1 MSSETSLADAGVRAI
16 KTGKYAEGIANLTKA
31 LKTRGAPLWHLERSK
46 AHLRMNQFEH
56 ALYDAEMA
64 LRIAFDRANRHQMA
78 DAQIRRAITFFRM
91 GRVAEADVCAFW
103 AMRLADGARAMED
116 DGQQRKVDGNGDY
129 IVRLA
134 EVEAEGKPK
143 TDAAMNTALNSKSI
157 RTKEFSLRNQ
167 AFTWRIQALTQM
179 DKLPAGHDGRKLHA
193 LVKYPELSQIPIPN
207 EIPPSTSQDSSAA
220 ATSGGAPKDETAG
233 IAGVPDAT
241 SSIDTWEQLWTQY
254 HTLYTKHKIRFNFYQ
269 SNNNVTVS
277 IFLKNLTKEQVAL
290 DSQEQAVKLS
300 ALGGASFGSFGDSIT
315 LLLFDKIQPEVTKW
329 RVTPTQIEL
338 ILQKQK
344 LGRWP
349 TLRPENAEIV
359 DNLTLN
365 PNTGISFK
373 QFMDLVT
380 ALGYND
386 PSELE
391 LPSLHKDPSAWYT
404 ALLDKLR
411 SRLEVRHG
419 SSTPATIGPSI
430 SSGSIKQ
437 SAEKAVP
444 ASAPAYPTSSKK
456 GAKNWDKIDDGDNED
471 TEKNADV
478 NSFFQQIYKDSDED
492 TKRAMMK
499 SFIESNG
506 TALSTSW
513 NDAKSKTYQTQP
525 PDGVEAKKWE

>member
-380 ALGYND
+380 ALGYVILLGHLTWTFVNKSPIVTMTPVNSSFLVSTRIRRLGIQLSSINCD
-386 PSELE
+386 PGSKFGMGPRPQLQSVPQF
-391 LPSLHKDPSAWYT
+391 LRGPLSSLRRKLYRHPHLLTPPHPKRGPRIGIKLMT
-404 ALLDKLR
+404 AITKIPKR
-411 SRLEVRHG
+411 MPM
-419 SSTPATIGPSI
+419 ST
-430 SSGSIKQ
+430 
-437 SAEKAVP
+437 
-444 ASAPAYPTSSKK
+444 ASSSKSTRIRM
-456 GAKNWDKIDDGDNED
+456 KIRRE
-471 TEKNADV
+471 
-478 NSFFQQIYKDSDED
+478 
-492 TKRAMMK
+492 
-499 SFIESNG
+499 
-506 TALSTSW
+506 L
-513 NDAKSKTYQTQP
+513 
-525 PDGVEAKKWE
+525 